1 MEHLNLITDCLI
13 TLYLNYHADQ
23 EHHFGSPTT
32 ELVSD
37 ILMGIPT
44 SSVNGDMNYEADS
57 VEAIRRIIN
66 DMLTNSASP
75 YYKYEILLLKL
86 KQTCRRNP
94 QVYESIELVNEYR
107 ETKNNEELKS
117 IVYDYSYKLKCAN
130 NDKKIRR
137 MIRDFS
143 IQKTN
148 MGYGEVDWDTEV
160 QKLYEQ
166 IAPLTSRNTSSILN
180 ESYIC
185 NIVDFNE
192 SETIETS
199 LSLAAKMVDPSKSI
213 KTPFKLLNKM
223 MGEALGLPRPAVIT
237 FASCTHNYKSGIMI
251 DLLMGIPRFNKPTL
265 KDPSKKA
272 LNIFISLEN
281 ETSSNTAQMYK
292 LYKEQETGEKINGAI
307 LLSEITNDP
316 KKSKEASKYIMSKIN
331 VNGWRTVM
339 LRIDGSSFD
348 YMRLFS
354 LLDHY
359 QAQGYEIVTLL
370 IDYLLIMTKRGC
382 DQPAGTGSDSRD
394 LLRRVR
400 NYCTTR
406 NIILCTPLQLSTNA
420 KETRAN
426 KLNTEGHNPLAFI
439 NELRRSNMYDTCRS
453 LEQEI
458 DLELF
463 LDIVSIQGK
472 KHLAIGRG
480 KHRGTLSETP
490 EKHRI
495 AILPFSEV
503 GRLVPDMG
511 TDNTLGYHSVKDAQ
525 VAMGGSEYG
534 AMSWDIT

>member
-13 TLYLNYHADQ
+13 ALYLNYYADQ
-23 EHHFGSPTT
+23 EHHFDSPASK
-32 ELVSD
+32 LVSD
-37 ILMGIPT
+37 ILAGIPT
-44 SSVNGDMNYEADS
+44 STVNSDMNYEADS

-66 DMLTNSASP
+66 DMLTNSTSP
-75 YYKYEILLLKL
+75 YYKYENLLLKL

-94 QVYESIELVNEYR
+94 QVYESIELVNEYC

-117 IVYDYSYKLKCAN
+117 IVYGYTYKLRCAN

-137 MIRDFS
+137 LIRDFS
-143 IQKTN
+143 MQKTN
-148 MGYGEVDWDTEV
+148 MAFGEVDWDGEL

-166 IAPLTSRNTSSILN
+166 VTPLTSRNTSSILN
-180 ESYIC
+180 ESFIC
-185 NIVDFNE
+185 NIVDFNK
-192 SETIETS
+192 SDTLETS
-199 LSLAAKMVDPSKSI
+199 LSLAAKMIDPTMSI

-223 MGEALGLPRPAVIT
+223 MGEASGLPRPATIT
-237 FASCTHNYKSGIMI
+237 IASCTHNYKSGMMI
-251 DLLMGIPRFNKPTL
+251 DLLMGIPRFNKPIL

-272 LNIFISLEN
+272 LNIFITLEN
-281 ETSSNTAQMYK
+281 ESSSNIAQMYK
-292 LYKEQETGEKINGAI
+292 LFKEQETGEKINGAI
-307 LLSEITNDP
+307 LLSEILNDP
-316 KKSKEASKYIMSKIN
+316 KKSEEASKYIMSKMN
-331 VNGWRTVM
+331 VNGWNTVM
-339 LRIDGSSFD
+339 LRIDGSNFD
-348 YMRLFS
+348 YMRLFA

-370 IDYLLIMTKRGC
+370 IDYLLMMTKRGC

-400 NYCTTR
+400 NYCMAR
-406 NIILCTPLQLSTNA
+406 NIILCTPLQLSTTA
-420 KETRAN
+420 KETKAK
-426 KLNTEGHNPLAFI
+426 KLNDEGHNPIAFI

-463 LDIVSIQGK
+463 LDIVTIQGK

-495 AILPFSEV
+495 AILPFSEA
-503 GRLVPDMG
+503 GRLVPDME
-511 TDNTLGYHSVKDAQ
+511 TDTILGFHSVKDAQ
-525 VAMGGSEYG
+525 LAMGGSEFG
-534 AMSWDIT
+534 DAWDIN